1 MLCFVGSLF
10 VAVNAAEA
18 YKSAEDVSAE
28 EVIETAELK
37 KLKTIAESLRK
48 STVRRRAGFHPEG
61 NYQLNPQRHLAQLRM
76 NCHFFAP
83 SCERHN
89 HNGLGTYLLA

>member
-18 YKSAEDVSAE
+18 YKSAEDLSVE

-37 KLKTIAESLRK
+37 KLKTIAESLRRSK
-48 STVRRRAGFHPEG
+48 VRRRAGFHPEW
-61 NYQLNPQRHLAQLRM
+61 NYQLNPQRHTAQLRM
-76 NCHFFAP
+76 NCQFFAP
-83 SCERHN
+83 PRERQN
-89 HNGLGTYLLA
+89 LNGLGTYLLA